1 MSARERWLGLTALVR
16 DAVVNGSAAVEQLQK
31 ETARR
36 PFSVL
41 EQVAP
46 IAAPSRV
53 IHALHNGSVTV
64 THAMIRLVARTAGNA
79 LEAVLD
85 GPSPEEGAAQ
95 GTASGAR
102 MSGPS

>member
-1 MSARERWLGLTALVR
+1 MVWGDGVSARKRWLGLSALVR
-16 DAVVNGSAAVEQLQK
+16 DAVVNGSAAVERLQK

-46 IAAPSRV
+46 IAGPSRV
-53 IHALHNGSVTV
+53 IHALHDGSVTL

-79 LEAVLD
+79 VEAVL
-85 GPSPEEGAAQ
+85 EEPGEPPLR
-95 GTASGAR
+95 G
-102 MSGPS
+102 